1 MRLLLAFLLL
11 CARVDAAN
19 FVGVAVNTPPEFLEA
34 AEAARI
40 HSAEYWTGERLPD
53 WPDPCVIRWRQT
65 DGNGGG
71 STSFSLSGGMSGM
84 SMHCEGRRES
94 VLRDVIPHEVD
105 HLVRA
110 TILRRKIPRL
120 LDEGAACM
128 FERGNDSDGYV
139 EMLERRADIET
150 AWHSIDDLDY
160 PDDSQVGEFYGF
172 GVSLVRY
179 LVATHGKRKTL
190 QLMDGNPSA
199 RWESVLGE
207 PLDETRE
214 KWTVHFRGQ
223 ISRPVVIMYSVPWC
237 GPCQQFWRDYT
248 SNADGLPY
256 VVVKESPPLIG
267 GPQSLPAFV
276 APNGRKAIGY
286 GRGWQNWDRWAREQ
300 TRDWQPTIKENGS
313 GFYSE
318 LPQVKQSE
326 LADPAESAS
335 PETVPEPSSESAAPA
350 DHKREIMQGASAI
363 LADAVAA
370 TAEGSPVGS
379 PTGIAD
385 MLIGVATGGSSV
397 GIIWGLKSAAAFY
410 RRRKQRK
417 SGELSTN
424 SQPVVTQ
431 PLESIALA
439 SLSDVMMP
447 DKTAEL
453 QSEVVKLRAQL
464 TRPPKLIEVPIDNW
478 NRAYAWAKE
487 QMSSDGHRSFVAH
500 SERLESLMRQYEAAT
515 KG

>member
-40 HSAEYWTGERLPD
+40 HSAEYWTGKRLPD
-53 WPDPCVIRWRQT
+53 WSAPCVLRWRQA

-71 STSFSLSGGMSGM
+71 STTFSLIGGISGM
-84 SMHCEGRRES
+84 SMLCEGRREA

-128 FERGNDSDGYV
+128 FERGSDSDGYV
-139 EMLERRADIET
+139 EMLQRRADVAT

-160 PDDSQVGEFYGF
+160 PDDSRVGEFYGF
-172 GVSLVRY
+172 GVSLMKY
-179 LVATHGKRKTL
+179 LIANHGKRKTL
-190 QLMDGNPSA
+190 QLMAGNPSA
-199 RWESVLGE
+199 RWDSVLGE
-207 PLDETRE
+207 SLDETRE
-214 KWTVHFRGQ
+214 KWIVNFRGQ
-223 ISRPVVIMYSVPWC
+223 INKPVVIMYSVPWC

-248 SNADGLPY
+248 ANADGLPY
-256 VVVKESPPLIG
+256 VVVKQSPPLVG

-276 APNGRKAIGY
+276 APNGHKAIGY
-286 GRGWQNWDRWAREQ
+286 SRGWDNWDRWAREK
-300 TRDWQPTIKENGS
+300 TRGWQPTRQPADIV
-313 GFYSE
+313 
-318 LPQVKQSE
+318 Q
-326 LADPAESAS
+326 ADPASVS
-335 PETVPEPSSESAAPA
+335 PETVPEPSGELAAPA
-350 DHKREIMQGASAI
+350 HTKEEVLQAAGGL

-370 TAEGSPVGS
+370 TAEGSPAGS
-379 PTGIAD
+379 PSGIAD
-385 MLIGVATGGSSV
+385 MLLAGATGGSSV
-397 GIIWGLKSAAAFY
+397 AVIWGLKSAAAFY

-417 SGELSTN
+417 TGELSN
-424 SQPVVTQ
+424 SQPAVLLPVD
-431 PLESIALA
+431 PVAVAPPADIA
-439 SLSDVMMP
+439 VP
-447 DKTAEL
+447 DKAAEL
-453 QSEVVKLRAQL
+453 QSEIVALRAQL
-464 TRPPKLIEVPIDNW
+464 TRPPKLIEVPVDNW

-500 SERLESLMRQYEAAT
+500 SERLESLMRQYEAAK